1 MRAVQ
6 GAVLTAG
13 LAGLASAHV
22 KGKRGT
28 IVPDGTI
35 WTSCVTPGV
44 VALTFDDGPYI
55 YTQEIVD
62 QLTAAGQ
69 RATFFQNGQN
79 WDSIYNYNSTLQSM
93 IAGGHQIASHTWDH
107 ADLATLDAAGIT
119 SEMQQLEVAHQAIIG
134 MVPNYMR
141 PPYLST
147 NDLVIST
154 LKGLGYLIIEVD
166 VDTQDWAEG
175 PIGEIDLSIQW
186 YEGNQTAGGTLSL
199 NHDPYQ
205 PTAETFL
212 PAILSYLSGKGL
224 QSVTVGECL
233 GDDPANW
240 YRGGSVT
247 TTTNTTTGTTTGS
260 TTGSTPTTGPSNST
274 TTGGKPGSG
283 SGPSG
288 GSPKGSGVPVWNNTP
303 PKSAQGWGG
312 WKPSGSPHGGDTQP
326 GHGVNSGRGALPG
339 CKGQGNNPVPG
350 YNATSGTYTKPGQG
364 GSSGSV
370 TGAVNGHGSSGNS
383 SNPAYYV
390 NGAGSFSVSAAM
402 LVGAAVLGFL
412 L

>member
-28 IVPDGTI
+28 IPYDGTI
-35 WTSCVTPGV
+35 WTACTTPGV

-119 SEMQQLEVAHQAIIG
+119 SEMTQLETAHQAIIG
-134 MVPNYMR
+134 MSPNYMR

-147 NDLVIST
+147 NDLVIDT
-154 LKGLGYLIIEVD
+154 IKGLGYLIIEVD

-212 PAILSYLSGKGL
+212 PAILSYLSSKGL

-240 YRGGSVT
+240 YRGGSVS
-247 TTTNTTTGTTTGS
+247 TTNTTTTTT
-260 TTGSTPTTGPSNST
+260 TTTTGPSNST
-274 TTGGKPGSG
+274 TTGTGTGTGGKGG
-283 SGPSG
+283 APS
-288 GSPKGSGVPVWNNTP
+288 GSPKGSGVPVWTNTP
-303 PKSAQGWGG
+303 PTTAKGWGG
-312 WKPSGSPHGGDTQP
+312 WKPSSEPCGGDTQP
-326 GHGVNSGRGALPG
+326 GHGGNSGRGALPG
-339 CKGQGNNPVPG
+339 HGGQGNNPVPG
-350 YNATSGTYTKPGQG
+350 WSGNATGNGNGNNGGHSG
-364 GSSGSV
+364 GSGPSGSV
-370 TGAVNGHGSSGNS
+370 TGAVSGHGSGNS

-390 NGAGSFSVSAAM
+390 NGAGSLSVSAAM
-402 LVGAAVLGFL
+402 LVGAAVLGFFL
-412 L
+412 

>member
-13 LAGLASAHV
+13 LASLASAHV

-35 WTSCVTPGV
+35 WTACTTPGV

-107 ADLATLDAAGIT
+107 ADLATLTAAEIT
-119 SEMQQLEVAHQAIIG
+119 SEMTQLEAAHMAIIG
-134 MVPNYMR
+134 KSPNYMR

-154 LKGLGYLIIEVD
+154 IKGMGYLIIEVD
-166 VDTQDWAEG
+166 IDTQDWAEG
-175 PIGEIDLSIQW
+175 PIGEIDTSIQW

-212 PAILSYLSGKGL
+212 PAILAYLKGKGL

-240 YRGGSVT
+240 YRGGSTTTPPPAGNTTSTGGT
-247 TTTNTTTGTTTGS
+247 TTTGG
-260 TTGSTPTTGPSNST
+260 SNST
-274 TTGGKPGSG
+274 TTGGSGKGSSG
-283 SGPSG
+283 SP
-288 GSPKGSGVPVWNNTP
+288 VPVWTNP
-303 PKSAQGWGG
+303 PPTSAQGWGG
-312 WKPSGSPHGGDTQP
+312 WKPSGGNHGGDTQP
-326 GHGVNSGRGALPG
+326 GHGVNAGRGALPG
-339 CKGQGNNPVPG
+339 HQGQGNNPVPG
-350 YNATSGTYTKPGQG
+350 CNSTTGYVQG
-364 GSSGSV
+364 GSSGSPGSV
-370 TGAVNGHGSSGNS
+370 TGAVGHAAGNS

-390 NGAGSFSVSAAM
+390 NGASSFSVSAAM
-402 LVGAAVLGFL
+402 LVGAAVLGFFL
-412 L
+412 